1 MAKGIVKWFNNTM
14 KYGFILSEDEKEI
27 FVHFSEIQIDG
38 YKTLK
43 RGDVV
48 EYELEQTPKG
58 VKAVQVVKIA
68 SAPEKKPNSHHNH
81 NHDHDEEK
89 NIRRSA

>member
-1 MAKGIVKWFNNTM
+1 MPKGIVKWFNNTM
-14 KYGFILSEDEKEI
+14 KYGFVISEEGKEI
-27 FVHFSEIQIDG
+27 FVHFSEIQMEG

-48 EYELEQTPKG
+48 QYELETTPKG
-58 VKAVQVVKIA
+58 VKAVKVVKLA
-68 SAPEKKPNSHHNH
+68 AAPSKKGNTSHH
-81 NHDHDEEK
+81 EEDK

>member
-14 KYGFILSEDEKEI
+14 KYGFIISEEGKEI
-27 FVHFSEIQIDG
+27 FVHFSEIQMEG

-48 EYELEQTPKG
+48 QYEIEETPKG
-58 VKAVQVVKIA
+58 IKAVQVVKLAAA
-68 SAPEKKPNSHHNH
+68 SPAKRNPVENQK
-81 NHDHDEEK
+81 DL
-89 NIRRSA
+89 RRSA

>member
-14 KYGFILSEDEKEI
+14 KYGFLISEEGKEI
-27 FVHFSEIQIDG
+27 FIHFSEIQMEG

-48 EYELEQTPKG
+48 QYELEETPKG

-68 SAPEKKPNSHHNH
+68 AAPAQKGQN
-81 NHDHDEEK
+81 EEK
-89 NIRRSA
+89 NHLRRSA

>member
-1 MAKGIVKWFNNTM
+1 MEKGIVKWFNNAM
-14 KYGFILSEDEKEI
+14 KYGFILSEEGKEI
-27 FVHFSEIQIDG
+27 FVHFSEIQIEG

-58 VKAVQVVKIA
+58 VKAVKVVKLGTEKFVK
-68 SAPEKKPNSHHNH
+68 PEKKNGNFR
-81 NHDHDEEK
+81 K
-89 NIRRSA
+89 SA